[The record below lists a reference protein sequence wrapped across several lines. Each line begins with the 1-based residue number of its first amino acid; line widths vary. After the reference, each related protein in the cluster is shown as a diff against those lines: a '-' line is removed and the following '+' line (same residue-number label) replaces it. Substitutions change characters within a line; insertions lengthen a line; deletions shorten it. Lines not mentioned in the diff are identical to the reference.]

1 MKKNLKN
8 KKILLIISGGI
19 AAYKCLDLIRL
30 LKKEDVKIKTVLTSS
45 AKNFVTPLSIAAL
58 SKGKV
63 YQDFFDSQRESE
75 FDHISLSRWADVIL
89 VAPATANII
98 AKFANGISDD
108 LASTLV
114 LASNKDIILAP
125 AMNVRMWINSITK
138 KNLKKILYNGYLS
151 IGPEIGEMACGEYGQ
166 GKMSDPKI
174 IVNYLYDFFNNKNI
188 LKPKKLKAII
198 TAGPTREYL
207 DPIRFMTN
215 NSSGLQGYEIAKSLD
230 KIGISTT
237 LISGPVKLDISNKIK
252 KVNIKTAK
260 EMLQAVKK
268 NLPADIFIGTAAVSD
283 FIFST
288 IYKEKIKKDI
298 NDEIKI
304 TLKKN
309 TDILEYVSNHNSM
322 RPKLVIGFAAET
334 SNLIKNAKNKLIKKH
349 CDWIIANDIS
359 KKDFGIDS
367 MFNEVS
373 IIDKNL
379 NIEKIEHNKKSFIA
393 NKIADRIVKTFI

>member
-1 MKKNLKN
+1 
-8 KKILLIISGGI
+8 
-19 AAYKCLDLIRL
+19 
-30 LKKEDVKIKTVLTSS
+30 
-45 AKNFVTPLSIAAL
+45 
-58 SKGKV
+58 
-63 YQDFFDSQRESE
+63 
-75 FDHISLSRWADVIL
+75 
-89 VAPATANII
+89 
-98 AKFANGISDD
+98 
-108 LASTLV
+108 
-114 LASNKDIILAP
+114 
-125 AMNVRMWINSITK
+125 
-138 KNLKKILYNGYLS
+138 
-151 IGPEIGEMACGEYGQ
+151 MACGEYGH

-174 IVNYLYDFFNNKNI
+174 IINYLYDFFNNKNI

-288 IYKEKIKKDI
+288 IYKEKIKKDM

>member
-367 MFNEVS
+367 MFNEIS